1 MNITNLS
8 PFQLTLGVIV
18 ILLSS
23 WFWIYIASRLM
34 SAGVIRSWMEFM
46 AKKKPPKGKQEEE
59 ER

>member
-1 MNITNLS
+1 MNITNLT
-8 PFQLTLGVIV
+8 PTQLTVAVVV

>member
-1 MNITNLS
+1 MNITNLT
-8 PFQLTLGVIV
+8 PTQLTVAVVV

-59 ER
+59 E

>member
-1 MNITNLS
+1 MNIADLA
-8 PFQLTLGVIV
+8 PVQLTVATIL

-23 WFWIYIASRLM
+23 LVWIYIAGRLA
-34 SAGVIRSWMEFM
+34 SAGAIKSWFEFM